1 MKFHPALKVWVLLL
15 FVSFAWQ
22 GDKIFAETP
31 FAPDTLMLETDDIV
45 FSSEDNDNDAAEF
58 YTVRIGRGEKLSGS
72 PFNFLWKHSL
82 SQSVYLS
89 DEIGVLSGRLEGI
102 QYRIRI
108 GSPLHNV
115 HITMWVGEMAR
126 DNFIRGWEENP
137 SMQQVFDGRVD
148 FLTGQNTFFVPFEM
162 PYYYKGGN
170 LLVHIRKSGES
181 LTGENFFITTEQPLG
196 SVRVLRAQRDN
207 EPYNIFEPEEI
218 GMQVNDLPNV
228 NLFFSAIGLEA
239 TRSLE
244 AAALPV
250 AEPAERPARHQETR
264 PQEITPD
271 RTRPV
276 TRPSDRD
283 YGLSSANARM
293 GLIISYDLRN
303 DFSVGLDASLNLY
316 DGDYINAIVLPGTHL
331 SFGFL
336 QSRPFSLSWS
346 LGIGRVESRDIFHAN
361 LMHTGVDF
369 KYRLTN
375 NFTYGSPYVRAGGGI
390 LYHTEGTSIEG
401 PLSFDDNLI
410 PFINLGAGYEWLFNE
425 NMSLLLSFGNW
436 QMLSDDLDGLEH
448 GKYNDRIWTLDLG
461 FKYYFGSG
469 RRR

>member
-1 MKFHPALKVWVLLL
+1 MKFHPTLKVWVLLF
-15 FVSFAWQ
+15 FVSLLWQ
-22 GDKIFAETP
+22 GNRVFADVLSG
-31 FAPDTLMLETDDIV
+31 PDTLLIGMDDNT
-45 FSSEDNDNDAAEF
+45 SQTGEDENDTAEY

-72 PFNFLWKHSL
+72 PFNFLWKYSL

-89 DEIGVLSGRLEGI
+89 EEIGVSSGRLEGI

-108 GSPLHNV
+108 GSPLRNV

-148 FLTGQNTFFVPFEM
+148 FLTGQNTFFVPFET
-162 PYYYKGGN
+162 PYHYKGGN
-170 LLVHIRKSGES
+170 LVVHIRKSGES
-181 LTGENFFITTEQPLG
+181 LTGENFFITTEQPPG

-228 NLFFSAIGLEA
+228 NLFFSARGLEA
-239 TRSLE
+239 TRPLE
-244 AAALPV
+244 ATALPKP
-250 AEPAERPARHQETR
+250 EPAERPAS
-264 PQEITPD
+264 PQEVIPD

-276 TRPSDRD
+276 TRPTDRD

-316 DGDYINAIVLPGTHL
+316 DGDYINAIVLPGTHF
-331 SFGFL
+331 SFGFF
-336 QSRPFSLSWS
+336 QSRPFSFSWT

-390 LYHTEGTSIEG
+390 LYHTQGTSIEG
-401 PLSFDDNLI
+401 PLSFDENLI
-410 PFINLGAGYEWLFNE
+410 PFINLGVGYEWLFHE
-425 NMSLLLSFGNW
+425 NMSLLVSFGNR
-436 QMLSDDLDGLEH
+436 QMLSDDLDGLEL
-448 GKYNDRIWTLDLG
+448 GNYNDRIWTFDLG
-461 FKYYFGSG
+461 FKYYFGPG